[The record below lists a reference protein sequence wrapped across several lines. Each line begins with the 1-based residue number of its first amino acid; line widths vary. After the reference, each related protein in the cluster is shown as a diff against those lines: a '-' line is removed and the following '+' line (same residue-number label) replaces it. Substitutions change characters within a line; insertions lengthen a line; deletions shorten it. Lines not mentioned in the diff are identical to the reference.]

1 LSLVFSSKEVSLNRS
16 FLFVGMAAL
25 AVLLCAGGASAQTP
39 ATVTVVSG
47 NGQLICQNCV
57 GVNAFFFTPLVVR
70 VTDANGQPVGL
81 APVQWDIPSGANNGS
96 LAGGQT
102 TTYTD
107 ANGYTS
113 NSFFPNSA
121 APASFQNIALPVVIT
136 ATAGTASATFNLTLG
151 QQLDSSFTGGFFQN
165 PFVFRV
171 LQDSAGLTGGSSYTG
186 QIGTTSTTPIKVQL
200 VTLQTGAAI
209 PNIAVRLVNML
220 PNTSTIQ
227 CAAEAGAGVD
237 TVLTDASGIATCRP
251 IFGGVPNVQGNAYL
265 SVGGGYPL
273 EHFTFDP
280 TIPPTSFYQFPF
292 PGVGALVVRATPALP
307 GALRLLS
314 GSGQSAQSGQSFGVP
329 LKVQLVSTN
338 GAGLADQTIQWTLS
352 PAGSGSLGTATTI
365 TDANGQTTNNVTL
378 GRNANGPITVTAKL
392 QGSTLP
398 AVTFNLTAVPA
409 ITLTGL
415 TTLSGNNQSAVV
427 NTAFGAPLIV
437 QLNASNGP
445 ASGAPVTFTISGP
458 GILSSNSVITGSNG
472 QAQVTVQASGTAG
485 NISVVAS
492 AGGFSQTFN
501 LVVSPPGPSLTA
513 SSFMNAADFQR
524 GALSPCSLATI
535 VAPGLAPGLQ
545 GMISGS
551 LFGVLPY
558 QVANDTVSV
567 GGAAAPIFAVGLNIA
582 TNQQQLTFQV
592 PCDVTPGSSVPV
604 TVNVGAGNAT
614 INIAIQ
620 PASPGVFQTVMT
632 DGVSRAVLVR
642 PDGSFVSLTNPARRG
657 ENLVAFA
664 TGLGQA
670 TSPVGSN
677 SVAAPGAV
685 VSPKG
690 TVVVGMAGRGLPL
703 ISAQLSDELLGV
715 WLVTFTVPTDVPQ
728 GNNVTFSISVIPA
741 GSGSPIASGG
751 TSVPVQ

>member
-1 LSLVFSSKEVSLNRS
+1 LNRS
-16 FLFVGMAAL
+16 LFFVGMAAL

-39 ATVTVVSG
+39 ANVSVVSG
-47 NGQLICQNCV
+47 NGQIICQNCV
-57 GVNAFFFTPLVVR
+57 GVNAFFFTPLVAR
-70 VTDANGQPVGL
+70 VTDANGQPV
-81 APVQWDIPSGANNGS
+81 ANTPVQWDITSGANLGS
-96 LAGGQT
+96 FPGGVN

-107 ANGYTS
+107 GNGYTS
-113 NSFFPNSA
+113 ISFFPNSA
-121 APASFQNIALPVVIT
+121 APATFLTIALPVTIT
-136 ATAGTASATFNLTLG
+136 ATAGNSSAIFNLTEG

-171 LQDSAGLTGGSSYTG
+171 LGDSAGLTGGSLYTG
-186 QIGTTSTTPIKVQL
+186 QIGTTSSTPIRVQL
-200 VTLQTGAAI
+200 VTLQSGAPI
-209 PNIAVRLVNML
+209 PNIAVRLVNMQ
-220 PNTSTIQ
+220 PSTSTIQ

-237 TVLTDASGIATCRP
+237 TVLTDANGIATCRP

-273 EHFTFDP
+273 EHFTIDP
-280 TIPPTSFYQFPF
+280 TIAPTSFYQFPF
-292 PGVGALVVRATPALP
+292 PGIGALVVRSTPATP
-307 GALRLLS
+307 GALQLIS
-314 GSGQSAQSGQSFGVP
+314 GSGQSAQAGQAFGAP
-329 LKVQLVSTN
+329 LTVKLISTS
-338 GAGLADQTIQWTLS
+338 GLALAGQTIQWTLT
-352 PAGSGSLGTATTI
+352 PAGNGSLGSTLTT
-365 TDANGQTTNNVTL
+365 TDSNGQTSNVVTL
-378 GRNANGPITVTAKL
+378 GGAASGALTVTAKL
-392 QGSTLP
+392 QGSNLAP
-398 AVTFNLTAVPA
+398 VTFNLTAVPA

-415 TTLSGNNQSAVV
+415 TTISGSNQSTLV
-427 NTAFGAPLIV
+427 NTAFAAPLIV

-445 ASGAPVTFTISGP
+445 ASGVPVTFTIIGP
-458 GILSSNSVITGSNG
+458 GSGTLSSNSVTTGGNG
-472 QAQVTVQASGTAG
+472 QAQVTVQATGTAG
-485 NISVVAS
+485 NLTVVAS

-501 LVVSPPGPSLTA
+501 LVVSPPGPSLTVN
-513 SSFMNAADFQR
+513 SFMNAADFQR

-551 LFGVLPY
+551 LFGALPY

-567 GGAAAPIFAVGLNIA
+567 AGGSAPIFSVGLNTA

-604 TVNVGAGNAT
+604 VVNVGAGNAT
-614 INIAIQ
+614 INIPIQ
-620 PASPGVFQTVMT
+620 AASPGVFQTVMS

-664 TGLGQA
+664 TGLGA
-670 TSPVGSN
+670 PTSPVSTN

-685 VSPKG
+685 VSPRG

-728 GNNVTFSISVIPA
+728 GNNVTFSISVIPP
-741 GSGSPIASGG
+741 GSGTPIASGG